1 MTPVHQVEFT
11 IEPFV
16 EGQPGQHVLAPIE
29 AAHALGV
36 EVELG
41 PFGSSCVIR
50 EDQTPEVVTAIVRA
64 AFDHGATNV
73 NVDISRLDDARTG
86 GTPDDGETDG

>member
-1 MTPVHQVEFT
+1 MTAVHQVEFT

-29 AAHALGV
+29 AAHVLGV

-41 PFGSSCVIR
+41 PFGSSCVTR
-50 EDQTPEVVTAIVRA
+50 EDQTPEVVAAIVRA
-64 AFDHGATNV
+64 ALDHGAADV
-73 NVDISRLDDARTG
+73 YVDIARR
-86 GTPDDGETDG
+86 DGPAWGVAGDGATDR

>member
-29 AAHALGV
+29 AAHVLGV

-41 PFGSSCVIR
+41 PFGSSCVTR
-50 EDQTPEVVTAIVRA
+50 EDQTPEVVAAIVRA
-64 AFDHGATNV
+64 ALDHGATNV
-73 NVDISRLDDARTG
+73 NVDISRLDAPASG
-86 GTPDDGETDG
+86 VAGDGDTDG